1 VSVLPAWKRAGRAG
15 VDLALRPTAGRRVLP
30 TYLVLGAQKAGTTSV
45 AAWLEAHPSVL
56 ACRRKEAHYLDR
68 HHDRGEAWYRTLFP
82 TVAATRAIAARTGTW
97 ATGDATP
104 AYLWHPAAPA
114 RAAGVVLD
122 ARLVALVRE
131 PAARAF
137 SHWRHEQ
144 RAGRET
150 RSFAAAVAD
159 ELDGGVGPS
168 YVDRGRYA
176 AQLDRWRAV
185 FPPGALLVVVS
196 EELFAD
202 PAPGLARLVTHLGLG
217 PHPRPGTLPKANEGG
232 DFDTALPPEVAATV
246 RAAVAADG
254 ERLAAILGRHL
265 PW

>member
-1 VSVLPAWKRAGRAG
+1 MSVLPAWKRAGRAG
-15 VDLALRPTAGRRVLP
+15 VDLALRPTASRRTLP

-45 AAWLEAHPSVL
+45 AAWLESHPSVL
-56 ACRRKEAHYLDR
+56 ACRRKETHYLDR

-82 TVAATRAIAARTGTW
+82 TVATARATAARTGTW

-104 AYLWHPAAPA
+104 AYLWHPAAPG
-114 RAAGVVLD
+114 RAAAVVPD

-137 SHWRHEQ
+137 SHWRHE
-144 RAGRET
+144 RRSGREA

-159 ELDGGVGPS
+159 ELAGGEGPG
-168 YVDRGRYA
+168 YVDRGRYS

-185 FPPGALLVVVS
+185 FPPEALLALVS

-202 PAPGLARLVTHLGLG
+202 PEPGLARLVAHLGLG
-217 PHPRPGTLPKANEGG
+217 PHPRPGVLPRENEGG
-232 DFDTALPPEVAATV
+232 DSDDALTPEDAATV
-246 RAAVAADG
+246 RAAVAADV
-254 ERLAAILGRHL
+254 ERLPAIIGRRL

>member
-1 VSVLPAWKRAGRAG
+1 MSVLPAWKRAGRAG
-15 VDLALRPTAGRRVLP
+15 VDLALRPTASRRTLP

-45 AAWLEAHPSVL
+45 VAWLESHPSVL
-56 ACRRKEAHYLDR
+56 ACRRKETHYFDR

-82 TVAATRAIAARTGTW
+82 TVAAARATAARTGTW

-114 RAAGVVLD
+114 RAAAVVPD

-131 PAARAF
+131 PAARAY
-137 SHWRHEQ
+137 SHWRHE
-144 RAGRET
+144 RRSGRET
-150 RSFAAAVAD
+150 RSFGAAVAD
-159 ELDGGVGPS
+159 EVAGGDGPG

-176 AQLDRWRAV
+176 VQLERWRQA
-185 FPPGALLVVVS
+185 FPPEALLVLVS

-202 PAPGLARLVTHLGLG
+202 PATGFAGLVAHLGLG
-217 PHPRPGTLPKANEGG
+217 AHPRSGALPRENEGG
-232 DFDTALPPEVAATV
+232 DAGNALLPGDAAIV
-246 RAAVAADG
+246 RAAVAADV
-254 ERLAAILGRHL
+254 ERLPAIIGRHL